1 MFRLFESHHD
11 FDYLKIVVNSKFR
24 NLRQS
29 RPGNVSVLDNRI
41 FWLSFRMAQQAR
53 KATVF
58 GCGAFLLGL
67 LCTPRAMPQ
76 EIRPGVW
83 ASYEL
88 QTLPLPTRGYQ
99 AYLVGELHGIAEN
112 EEFDLQYLTQ
122 LHKTSHLH
130 DVAIEEKAVYED
142 QAQAYVNGRSE
153 TLPEALCLRAGVL
166 GGIRLLNAGLRKD
179 ERIRIH
185 LTDIDSPA
193 TAIRQHLV
201 ALKKRITKAA
211 NVSIPEA
218 SEVKERGLETV
229 GQLKQYRID
238 SRTRSELR
246 TVEHSIRA
254 YQQGFEV
261 DIGPLKGSPYLE
273 DREQAVADNIADLVK
288 TRSLLV
294 LYGSDHVS
302 KSKRKDG
309 GPERDQPFSPMA
321 LRLEESGIRIFCLVT
336 FPLAGRSFWRGNE
349 NELPF
354 TAQDGH
360 LASGETLDK
369 VLATV
374 PQARFI
380 YVDTKRE
387 RVRLPSQDVSNFAV
401 DAFLLFPSA
410 TPMKN
415 HCALP

>member
-1 MFRLFESHHD
+1 MLLWRTAI
-11 FDYLKIVVNSKFR
+11 LKRV
-24 NLRQS
+24 
-29 RPGNVSVLDNRI
+29 
-41 FWLSFRMAQQAR
+41 
-53 KATVF
+53 
-58 GCGAFLLGL
+58 FLLVL
-67 LCTPRAMPQ
+67 LSTSNALPQ

-83 ASYEL
+83 AGHQL
-88 QTLPLPTRGYQ
+88 QTLPLPTKGYQ
-99 AYLVGELHGIAEN
+99 AYLVGELHGIQEN

-122 LHKTSHLH
+122 LHKTSHLR
-130 DVAIEEKAVYED
+130 DVAIEEKSVYED
-142 QAQAYVNGRSE
+142 QAQAYLDGRAD

-166 GGIRLLNAGLRKD
+166 GGIRLLNASLGKD

-201 ALKKRITKAA
+201 ALQKRITNAA
-211 NVSIPEA
+211 VVSIPEA

-229 GQLKQYRID
+229 GQLKQFPTD

-254 YQQGFEV
+254 CQQGFEV
-261 DIGPLKGSPYLE
+261 DIGRPKGSPYLE
-273 DREQAVADNIADLVK
+273 DREQAIADNIVDLVK

-309 GPERDQPFSPMA
+309 GPERDQPFSPLA
-321 LRLEESGIRIFCLVT
+321 LRLEESGVRIFCLVT
-336 FPLAGRSFWRGNE
+336 FPLAGRTSWRGDQ
-349 NELPF
+349 NELPW
-354 TAQDGH
+354 TANDGR

-369 VLATV
+369 LLATV

-380 YVDTKRE
+380 YIDTKRE